1 MKVMKN
7 DFLTFQTILQII
19 PITEREISASL
30 NNLIYT
36 KILFV
41 NFH

>member
-7 DFLTFQTILQII
+7 DFLTSQTNLQII
-19 PITEREISASL
+19 PITEREISGSL